1 MKKFVSAFLSFAMI
15 FSLAACGSGNSET
28 TAAPTTTPAATTSA
42 ETTAAEK
49 DTTAAATTAAEA
61 TTAATGDVDYSKLKI
76 GFVHISDPSDKGY
89 TYNHDLGTQKMA
101 KELGLDVNTQIIN
114 KYNIPE
120 GAECGT
126 ALRELVDAGCN
137 IIFATSFGFENYV
150 LEVAKEYPDVQFC
163 HATGYQAATSGLSN
177 VHNYFGEIHQAR
189 YLSGIAAGLKT
200 STNKIGYVAAMA
212 TPEVISG
219 YDAFY
224 LGAKSVNPDVT
235 MEVMYT
241 NSWNDPTK
249 EAQVAKALIDDGCD
263 VIGQHC
269 DSTAAATTAEQNGVF
284 HVGYN
289 SDMRDAAPK
298 ASLTSAVWDWSIYL
312 EYAVNC
318 VAKGE
323 AIDVDWSKGLK
334 DGVCDIS
341 PLNDSIIADGTKEA
355 IDAAREKF
363 LTSDWDVFTGPLKDN
378 EGNEVVKE
386 GDTFKE
392 PASAPSFNYI
402 LEGITVKE

>member
-1 MKKFVSAFLSFAMI
+1 MKKVVSVFLSFAMI
-15 FSLAACGSGNSET
+15 FGLAACGSGNSET
-28 TAAPTTTPAATTSA
+28 TAAPTTAA
-42 ETTAAEK
+42 ETTAADETTAATE
-49 DTTAAATTAAEA
+49 DTTAAAEG
-61 TTAATGDVDYSKLKI
+61 TTAATGAVDYSQLKI

-89 TYNHDLGTQKMA
+89 TYNHNLGTEKMV
-101 KELGLDVNTQIIN
+101 KELGLDADTQIIN
-114 KYNIPE
+114 KFNIKE
-120 GAECGT
+120 DAECGT

-200 STNKIGYVAAMA
+200 STNKLGYVAAMA

-269 DSTAAATTAEQNGVF
+269 DSTAAASTAEQNGVF

-289 SDMRDAAPK
+289 SDMREAAPK
-298 ASLTSAVWDWSIYL
+298 ASLTSAIWDWSIYL
-312 EYAVNC
+312 EYAVTC

-341 PLNDSIIADGTKEA
+341 PLNESIVADGTKDA
-355 IDAAREKF
+355 IDAAREKL
-363 LTSDWDVFTGPLKDN
+363 LTTDWDVFTGPLNDN
-378 EGNEVVKE
+378 EGNVAVPDGE
-386 GDTFKE
+386 TFKE
-392 PASAPSFNYI
+392 PASAPSFNFI